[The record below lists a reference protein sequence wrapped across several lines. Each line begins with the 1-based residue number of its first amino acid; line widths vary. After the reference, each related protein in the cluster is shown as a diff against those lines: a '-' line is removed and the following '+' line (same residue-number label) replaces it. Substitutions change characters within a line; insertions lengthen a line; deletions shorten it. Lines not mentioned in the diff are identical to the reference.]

1 MHQISLT
8 INETELEKL
17 LSLLNSFTS
26 AKIVSSN
33 PVKEELS
40 DWEKSEL
47 DKSLS
52 EIENGTIQS
61 ESWDVVRNR
70 LFAQYSVK

>member
-33 PVKEELS
+33 PVKKELS

-47 DKSLS
+47 DKSLA

-61 ESWDVVRNR
+61 ESCDVVRNS
-70 LFAQYSVK
+70 LFAQYYEN

>member
-1 MHQISLT
+1 MHQISRT

-17 LSLLNSFTS
+17 LSLLNSFKS